1 MCRRASLLRMPPSY
15 CIPLIQAG
23 FNEEKANKVVITAAQ
38 VLNESSLL
46 EMKTRRGV
54 IWGR

>member
-1 MCRRASLLRMPPSY
+1 MHPSY

-38 VLNESSLL
+38 VFASKRVVSSSDENAPWCHLGTV
-46 EMKTRRGV
+46 ED
-54 IWGR
+54 